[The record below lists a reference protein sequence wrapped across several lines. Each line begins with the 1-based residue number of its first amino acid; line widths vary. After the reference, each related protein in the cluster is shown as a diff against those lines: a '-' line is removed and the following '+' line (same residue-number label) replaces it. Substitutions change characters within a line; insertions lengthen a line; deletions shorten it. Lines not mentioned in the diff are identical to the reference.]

1 MKKRNV
7 VVVSAVGTVL
17 VITML
22 VLLANQTKTAAA
34 QRAHIAGIPDL
45 ATLLVEAGRANTAHD
60 IALERT
66 LLERAPEL
74 EGTPEKGAE
83 VERRLAV
90 LDWKYHARYD
100 DARKR
105 LHTAT
110 EGAEPAEAWLAL
122 ARLEQAAGG
131 FDAAATA
138 SLQAL
143 DSATTADHTR
153 RARLAFAEALIEKSI
168 ELRLAGKPVD
178 ESLAEALTHVKELV
192 RAEPGLIES
201 SRRMLQAALMLDRD
215 NDALAAWRSYFHVA
229 PGGSM
234 PNAVADAGERL
245 ERLFSDGSDE
255 PADRRFERVEA
266 LADSRLFTEAA
277 LVAYGS
283 SETAE
288 DPRVRQ
294 ILAYARLLRNLREM
308 TDEYYRKTS
317 LGKGSKSKYQ
327 AQVGV
332 EAKRFF
338 EDAGLEDQLDRDD
351 PLDSLRELAKS
362 EFGAV
367 VNFRKTA
374 GYEDLH
380 MGHIVVD
387 LRRKVEQYGH
397 RADVRFIML
406 DNIVSN
412 GFQSWAWED
421 GGQHGGWGGSEM
433 IVQIRPVYVNGP
445 LLIWRKLN
453 DEEES
458 REFEEEMQRESA
470 SDDARAGENP
480 HGFLPGLSMRL
491 KLQGTTAVVERLRSE
506 GLEGDALRMRF
517 VAEFERII
525 QESSIFA
532 HEGRHAID
540 ASGAMPWGRT
550 WKKEFNAKLSEV
562 AFAPE
567 PRLALGAIFSP
578 GIGDDSPH
586 GRANAEIMEKVV
598 RWMKKHRAE
607 IVGLDPDRPMLPQ
620 FDSLTDDQ
628 MRAVFRSMDSLA
640 G

>member
-1 MKKRNV
+1 MKKRNLILTSV
-7 VVVSAVGTVL
+7 IGAVL

-22 VLLANQTKTAAA
+22 VLLVDQTKTTAA
-34 QRAHIAGIPDL
+34 QRAHLAGIADL
-45 ATLLVEAGRANTAHD
+45 ATLLIEAERANSAHD
-60 IALERT
+60 IVLERT
-66 LLERAPEL
+66 LLERAPGL
-74 EGTPEKGAE
+74 EGTPKKGAE

-105 LHTAT
+105 LRTAT

-122 ARLEQAAGG
+122 ARLEQAAGE

-138 SLQAL
+138 SSQAL
-143 DSATTADHTR
+143 DSATTSDETR
-153 RARLAFAEALIEKSI
+153 RARLAFGQALTEKSI

-192 RAEPGLIES
+192 LAEPGLLEV
-201 SRRMLQAALMLDRD
+201 SRCMLQAALLLDRN
-215 NDALAAWRSYFHVA
+215 NDALTAWRSYFHVA
-229 PGGSM
+229 PGRSM

-245 ERLFSDGSDE
+245 ERLLTDKVSG
-255 PADRRFERVEA
+255 DRRFELVQA
-266 LADSRLFTEAA
+266 LSDSRLFTEAA

-283 SETAE
+283 SETTE
-288 DPRVRQ
+288 DPRLRKT
-294 ILAYARLLRNLREM
+294 LAYARLLRNLREI
-308 TDEYYRKTS
+308 TEEYYRKTS
-317 LGKGSKSKYQ
+317 LGKGSKSDYQ

-332 EAKRFF
+332 EAKKFF
-338 EDAGLEDQLDRDD
+338 EDAGAEDQLDRDE
-351 PLDSLRELAKS
+351 PLDSLREVAKS

-367 VNFRKTA
+367 VNFGKTA

-397 RADVRFIML
+397 RADVRFVML

-412 GFQSWAWED
+412 GFQSWAWEG

-433 IVQIRPVYVNGP
+433 IVQIRPAYVDGP
-445 LLIWRKLN
+445 LIIWRKLN
-453 DEEES
+453 DEEEF

-470 SDDARAGENP
+470 NDDARAGENP

-506 GLEGDALRMRF
+506 GLEGDALRMGF

-540 ASGAMPWGRT
+540 ASGAMPSART

-567 PRLALGAIFSP
+567 PRLALGAIISP
-578 GIGDDSPH
+578 GIGSDTPH

-598 RWMKKHRAE
+598 SWMKKHRAE
-607 IVGLDPDRPMLPQ
+607 IDGLDPDRPMLPQ

-628 MRAVFRSMDSLA
+628 MRAAFRSMDSLA